1 LTLLFPERTE
11 ILDALAMVGTSHAH
25 NLFDVLGV
33 SQDPLGI
40 SIEHLVCIP
49 FLEPYRV
56 VNLTLPCLVM
66 ST

>member
-1 LTLLFPERTE
+1 VVSSLQENAPPPQPN
-11 ILDALAMVGTSHAH
+11 LAVGEFCRPT
-25 NLFDVLGV
+25 F
-33 SQDPLGI
+33 PLGI

-49 FLEPYRV
+49 FPKPYRI